1 MTDVESKKAAKAF
14 AEYWQGRGDEKSE
27 TQKYW
32 NGLLHDVLGVENITD
47 YIIYE
52 KRVLLNNTSFID
64 AFISRGRDS
73 VLIEQ
78 KSLGIDLNKEEKQS
92 DGTLL
97 KPYEQGKRYA
107 DWVSNSERPQWV
119 IACNFGEIH
128 IHDLDRPKADPVV
141 IKLEDLPEQYSKLE
155 FLRDVRKA
163 EQLTRDEVA
172 ISKEAGT
179 LVRKLYDALTA
190 KYKAVKKEL
199 DAADLHNLNKLCV
212 QLVFCFYAEDAGV
225 FGSRKDMFLDY
236 IKGFNV
242 QNVRKALLDLF
253 KQLNTPPDQR
263 DPFDDTPV
271 AAFPYVNGGLFDGVT
286 VIPSLDAEIVRII
299 TDDCCA
305 GFDWSTISPV
315 IFGAIFE
322 STMNQETRRNGGMH
336 YTSVENIRKVI
347 KPLFLDA
354 LEEEFQAIC
363 AEKISLSRKKKL
375 AAFQDKLASLKFLDP
390 ACGSGNFLTQ
400 TYIELRRLENRTLE
414 EMMKAS
420 PKKGMQ
426 GSLLIA
432 EQKVS
437 ITQFYGIEIND
448 FAVSV
453 AKTALWIAESQMMNV
468 TESIIGQ
475 TINFL
480 PLTTQAGIVEGNAL
494 RMDWNDV
501 CPKEEL
507 NYIMGNPPF
516 VGYSLQSKE
525 QKSDML
531 TIYVD
536 EKGKPYKTA
545 GKIDYVAGWYFK
557 AAQFMKDT
565 RIRAALVS
573 TNSITQGEQVSSVWK
588 PLFDR
593 FGVHID
599 FAYRTFRWNSES
611 SEMAHVHVVIVGF
624 STAENNGTK
633 YIFDGEA
640 TTIAKN
646 ITPHLIDA
654 PTVFM
659 EKHTKPLCDV
669 PLMTT
674 GNRPADGGNLII
686 ENKDYV
692 EFIKKE
698 PNALPYIKL
707 LVGSEEF
714 INNKVRYCLWLVGIS
729 PSELRKLPLVKKRVE
744 LCKQDRLA
752 SPDVGRRKLANTP
765 SLFREILNPSSY
777 VIIPCTSSEKR
788 NYVPIGFLDSAS
800 IPTNSVVIVPSA
812 TICHFGILTS
822 SIHNAWVRSVCGRLK
837 SDYRYSK
844 DIVYNNFPWPTPTDE
859 QKEKIKQTAQGILD
873 AREKFP
879 DSSLADLYDPLTMP
893 PELLKAHEAND
904 GAVKA
909 AYGYSQNITEPEI
922 VADLF
927 KRYQALTSKK

>member
-141 IKLEDLPEQYSKLE
+141 IKLEDLPAQYSKLE

-299 TDDCCA
+299 TEDCCA

-322 STMNQETRRNGGMH
+322 STMNQETRRSGGMH

-375 AAFQDKLASLKFLDP
+375 TAFQDKLASLKFLDP

-400 TYIELRRLENRTLE
+400 AYIELRRLENRTLE
-414 EMMKAS
+414 EMMKVS
-420 PKKGMQ
+420 PGKKKGMQ
-426 GSLLIA
+426 GGLLIA

-494 RMDWNDV
+494 QMDWNDV
-501 CPKEEL
+501 CPRNEL
-507 NYIMGNPPF
+507 SYIMGNPPF
-516 VGYSLQSKE
+516 YGARLMTKE
-525 QKSDML
+525 QKNDVN
-531 TIYVD
+531 TIF
-536 EKGKPYKTA
+536 KGWKNI
-545 GKIDYVAGWYFK
+545 GNLDYVCCWYKK
-557 AAQFMKDT
+557 AADFIRGT
-565 RIRAALVS
+565 FIRAALVS
-573 TNSITQGEQVSSVWK
+573 TNSVTQGESVGTLWK
-588 PLFDR
+588 PLIES
-593 FGVHID
+593 GVHIV
-599 FAYRTFRWNSES
+599 FAYRTFRWDSES
-611 SEMAHVHVVIVGF
+611 FNIAHVHVVIIGF
-624 STAENNGTK
+624 STSLYGKARHI
-633 YIFDGEA
+633 YDGA
-640 TTIAKN
+640 KVITAKN
-646 ITPHLIDA
+646 ISPYLIDA
-654 PTVFM
+654 PDVFI
-659 EKHTKPLCDV
+659 ESRNKPLCTV
-669 PLMTT
+669 PSIGI
-674 GNRPADGGNLII
+674 GNKPIDDGNYLFK
-686 ENKDYV
+686 EEEMR
-692 EFIKKE
+692 EFLKKE
-698 PNALPYIKL
+698 PKAEKYFRPWY
-707 LVGSEEF
+707 GSYEF
-714 INNKVRYCLWLVGIS
+714 INRKPRYCLWLGDC
-729 PSELRKLPLVKKRVE
+729 PPNELRKMPECMKRIEAVKTF
-744 LCKQDRLA
+744 RLNSKSA
-752 SPDVGRRKLANTP
+752 GTVKLADKPTHFHVENMP
-765 SLFREILNPSSY
+765 KGEYI
-777 VIIPCTSSEKR
+777 VIPETSSER
-788 NYVPIGFLDSAS
+788 RQYTPMGYMDSRVLCSNALRLM
-800 IPTNSVVIVPSA
+800 PSA
-812 TICHFGILTS
+812 TLYHFGILTS
-822 SIHNAWVRSVCGRLK
+822 SVHMAWMRTVCGRLEMR
-837 SDYRYSK
+837 YRYSK
-844 DIVYNNFPWPTPTDE
+844 DIVYNNFPWPTLTDE
-859 QKEKIKQTAQGILD
+859 QKKKIKQTAQGILD

-904 GAVKA
+904 HAVKA
-909 AYGYSQNITEPEI
+909 AYGYPQDITEPEI

-927 KRYQALTSKK
+927 KRYQALTSK

>member
-141 IKLEDLPEQYSKLE
+141 IKLEDLPAQYSKLE

-263 DPFDDTPV
+263 DPFDDSPV

-286 VIPSLDAEIVRII
+286 VIPSLGTEIVRII

-322 STMNQETRRNGGMH
+322 STMNQETRRSGGMH

-354 LEEEFQAIC
+354 LEEEFQSIC

-516 VGYSLQSKE
+516 VGAAMMSKAQKGEIQS
-525 QKSDML
+525 
-531 TIYVD
+531 IYVD
-536 EKGKPYKTA
+536 AE
-545 GKIDYVAGWYFK
+545 GKIYKKAGTLDYVAAWYFK
-557 AAQFMKDT
+557 AAQFMKGT
-565 RIRAALVS
+565 TIRAALVS
-573 TNSITQGEQVSSVWK
+573 TNSVTQGEQVAGVWK

-593 FGVHID
+593 FNVHLD

-611 SEMAHVHVVIVGF
+611 VDMAHVHVVIIGF
-624 STAENNGTK
+624 STEQNNGTK
-633 YIFDGEA
+633 YIFDEEEVSVV
-640 TTIAKN
+640 KDLS
-646 ITPHLIDA
+646 PYLIDA
-654 PTVFM
+654 QTVFI
-659 EKHTKPLCDV
+659 ERRTKPLCDI
-669 PLMTT
+669 PLCTR
-674 GNRPADGGNLII
+674 GNQPTDGGNLII
-686 ENKDYV
+686 EEKDYDDFLKR
-692 EFIKKE
+692 EPGAKRFIKK
-698 PNALPYIKL
+698 LT
-707 LVGSEEF
+707 GSYEF
-714 INNKVRYCLWLVGIS
+714 INNKQRYCLWLVNVS
-729 PSELRKLPLVKKRVE
+729 PVELRKMPLVMERIKKVKE
-744 LCKQDRLA
+744 MRLN
-752 SPDVGRRKLANTP
+752 SSFKPTRELANSPTT
-765 SLFREILNPSSY
+765 FRETWNPNSY
-777 VIIPCTSSEKR
+777 VVIPRVSSENR
-788 NYVPIGFLDSAS
+788 YYVPMGFLDSET
-800 IPTNSVVIVPSA
+800 IPTDSVIITPDA
-812 TICHFGILTS
+812 TLYHFGVLTS
-822 SIHNAWVRSVCGRLK
+822 SVHMAWMRTVCGRLK

-893 PELLKAHEAND
+893 SELRKAHEAND
-904 GAVKA
+904 RAVKA